1 MEKTQFEQFK
11 EKFNE
16 EFESIYDYIE
26 DFHKEA
32 FGGKLV
38 VNNDDTMY
46 DSYGNEDSK
55 LERIIFFEEYNINVM
70 FSGTRCSY
78 EGEEWDEM
86 KEVKQT
92 QKTITV
98 WE

>member
-1 MEKTQFEQFK
+1 
-11 EKFNE
+11 
-16 EFESIYDYIE
+16 
-26 DFHKEA
+26 
-32 FGGKLV
+32 
-38 VNNDDTMY
+38 
-46 DSYGNEDSK
+46 
-55 LERIIFFEEYNINVM
+55 M

-78 EGEEWDEM
+78 DGEEWYDM

>member
-1 MEKTQFEQFK
+1 
-11 EKFNE
+11 
-16 EFESIYDYIE
+16 
-26 DFHKEA
+26 
-32 FGGKLV
+32 
-38 VNNDDTMY
+38 
-46 DSYGNEDSK
+46 
-55 LERIIFFEEYNINVM
+55 M